1 MERYSLEGK
10 NAADTYPALLAVVYG
25 STPTPPVSN
34 EGDGILSTP
43 QKDHENAATTVTD
56 QYFDQ
61 KGTISSPPFFPIR

>member
-34 EGDGILSTP
+34 GGDGILSTS
-43 QKDHENAATTVTD
+43 QIDNEIAGYNSHKSI
-56 QYFDQ
+56 F
-61 KGTISSPPFFPIR
+61 